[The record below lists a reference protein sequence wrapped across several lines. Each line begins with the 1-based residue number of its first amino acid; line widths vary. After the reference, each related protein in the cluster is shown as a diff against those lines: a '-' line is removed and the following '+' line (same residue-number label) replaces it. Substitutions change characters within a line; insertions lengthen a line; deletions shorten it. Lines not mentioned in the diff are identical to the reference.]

1 MASLAVQFTVRR
13 YVASAY
19 WTAVVMVSVFGT
31 MTADVLRIGL
41 AVPYTES
48 TPAFLAVL
56 AAVFMLWYA
65 GERTLSVH
73 SIQTRRREAFYWAAA
88 LASFALGTAAGD
100 LAATVGFGYLGSV
113 VLFAAGICVPALAH
127 RFGALSAMTA
137 FWTVYIVTRPLGA
150 MEGMTTEH
158 PAERGG
164 TGRDVFAAFSE
175 RASNVTR
182 IDLLRGQ
189 QSRRGVGPGQ
199 ATRGATSAHHQ
210 KVAALLIEAHRSAVH
225 ELLDN
230 ARYDQPTAIRLHS
243 MAAQLGQ
250 SAGWNEFDNGHHGLA
265 QARWHTATHAAYL
278 AGDHDLGAGILA
290 DLAYQAT
297 WRAFPKEAVDILA
310 LAHSR
315 THSPAARALLH
326 VRTARALTVL
336 GDRTGTH
343 RALTTATRELDQARP
358 DTTPAWVS
366 WMSPADLEADAGPCH
381 LDLGQPATAAAAID
395 NGLDLL
401 NGERDRTRAVFTV
414 YRADAALAA
423 HDIPQAAA
431 HARTALDTAR
441 ATQAARCLDL
451 STALLGRLQQH
462 RHHPAVREL
471 VEYAGA

>member
-1 MASLAVQFTVRR
+1 MRL
-13 YVASAY
+13 
-19 WTAVVMVSVFGT
+19 
-31 MTADVLRIGL
+31 INH
-41 AVPYTES
+41 P
-48 TPAFLAVL
+48 L
-56 AAVFMLWYA
+56 AAVRDEHNWSMDDLSTRMKHA
-65 GERTLSVH
+65 ACARGRRSGADRERTPH
-73 SIQTRRREAFYWAAA
+73 NRRAFLIYSGAA
-88 LASFALGTAAGD
+88 L
-100 LAATVGFGYLGSV
+100 V
-113 VLFAAGICVPALAH
+113 ALAEQWTH
-127 RFGALSAMTA
+127 TTPAHAVSLDTALD
-137 FWTVYIVTRPLGA
+137 
-150 MEGMTTEH
+150 
-158 PAERGG
+158 GG
-164 TGRDVFAAFSE
+164 RLDE
-175 RASNVTR
+175 
-182 IDLLRGQ
+182 DLLNWLEHRTDEL
-189 QSRRGVGPGQ
+189 R
-199 ATRGATSAHHQ
+199 ATSAHHQ

-471 VEYAGA
+471 VEYASA